1 MIQNPMLPNEVDFTE
16 EQIKALAKICAAA
29 RGELDALKRIMI
41 GDPAYPHN
49 AERMMGF
56 FEQAL
61 VTIRNL
67 KTVFMEV
74 QNGEGN

>member
-1 MIQNPMLPNEVDFTE
+1 MIQNPMSPNDVDFTE
-16 EQIKALAKICAAA
+16 EQIKSLAKICAAA
-29 RGELDALKRIMI
+29 RGELDSLKKIMI

-67 KTVFMEV
+67 KSVFVEV
-74 QNGEGN
+74 KDGEGN